1 MRAYLFILPLVLF
14 GLVIGN
20 KAPVAQGRQ
29 QQAAPVKTEAQ
40 IKKGSVPDIKN
51 IQVLDLDM
59 AQHIALADNPTLAAA
74 LERVRQARQRVLQ
87 AGAAYWPSLDAN
99 ASAMHVRLSDS
110 SYQAS
115 LASARLFDPQAG
127 VADQEDYYN
136 AGVTAGW
143 VLFNGFERK
152 FLNAAARYG
161 EQESVAACDEARR
174 LMLSWVAISYHNA
187 QLARENII
195 IAKSDEA
202 FFQRQL
208 DEARARR
215 RMGTGSLSDEL
226 NFKIRI
232 NNAKAALIEKKKLY
246 DVTMFGLAA
255 LLGIPEAV
263 FPLRVEL
270 AELEDVTETEL
281 ALPDPQSMIE
291 YALAHR
297 PDIRQG
303 DYFVKKAGA
312 GVGAARAGF
321 FPSVVLSANL
331 EGDRSGDADFRQE
344 DFGNSVGVSLFYNLF
359 AGGLN
364 RAKLSEARAMETE
377 AVKNLENLIIKVVS
391 EVRQSV
397 VRLRS
402 AQDQLSLQRANAL
415 LARQNRDLVEKEYA
429 VGQGSLVRLNEA
441 QRDLTTAESRLAQA
455 LVALRQA
462 RHNLDTDT
470 GYILVRI
477 HP

>member
-1 MRAYLFILPLVLF
+1 MRPYLFILQLVLF
-14 GLVIGN
+14 SLVIGN
-20 KAPVAQGRQ
+20 QAPIAQERQ
-29 QQAAPVKTEAQ
+29 QAVPVKTELL
-40 IKKGSVPDIKN
+40 IKKGSAPDIN
-51 IQVLDLDM
+51 TLQVLDRDM
-59 AQHIALADNPTLAAA
+59 AQRIALADNPTLAAA
-74 LERVRQARQRVLQ
+74 LERIRQARQRVLQ
-87 AGAAYWPSLDAN
+87 ASAAYWPSLDAN
-99 ASAMHVRLSDS
+99 ASAVHVRLSDN

-127 VADQEDYYN
+127 VADPEDYYN
-136 AGVTAGW
+136 AGITATW

-161 EQESVAACDEARR
+161 EQESVAACEEARR
-174 LMLSWVAISYHNA
+174 LMLAWVATSYHNA
-187 QLARENII
+187 QLARENIT
-195 IAKSDEA
+195 IAKTDEA

-232 NNAKAALIEKKKLY
+232 NNSKAALIEKKKLY
-246 DVTMFGLAA
+246 DITMFGLAA
-255 LLGIPEAV
+255 LLGIPDAV
-263 FPLRVEL
+263 FPLRVKL
-270 AELEDVTETEL
+270 AELKDATGAEL
-281 ALPDPQSMIE
+281 VMPDPQSMIE

-321 FPSVVLSANL
+321 FPSIALSANL
-331 EGDRSGDADFRQE
+331 DGNRSGDADFEQD
-344 DFGNSVGVSLFYNLF
+344 DFGNSVGISLSYNLF

-364 RAKLSEARAMETE
+364 RAKLSEAMAMETE
-377 AVKNLENLIIKVVS
+377 AVRNLEDLKTTVIS
-391 EVRQSV
+391 EVRKSV

-402 AQDQLSLQRANAL
+402 AQDQLALQRANAL

-462 RHNLDTDT
+462 RHDLDTDT